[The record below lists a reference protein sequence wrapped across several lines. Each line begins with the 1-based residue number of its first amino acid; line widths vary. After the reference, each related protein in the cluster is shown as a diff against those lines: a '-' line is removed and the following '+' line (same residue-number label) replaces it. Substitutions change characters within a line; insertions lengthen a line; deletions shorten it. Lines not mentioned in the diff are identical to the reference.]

1 MNIETLKR
9 ALDAQRLPFIAAEK
23 DAEKAYEHYETQRK
37 YAWSLRAKYEKINSL
52 YSIVSQPY
60 TWETPRDVRRGI
72 ETAATAL
79 DMDVATVDERMRPL
93 LSARVS
99 ALIMAG
105 EKVNQRVVSEQSQ
118 HALAELVASLVT
130 LRDMTPSSD

>member
-1 MNIETLKR
+1 MRGLFVPNTKR
-9 ALDAQRLPFIAAEK
+9 STPFIRLSPSP
-23 DAEKAYEHYETQRK
+23 T
-37 YAWSLRAKYEKINSL
+37 
-52 YSIVSQPY
+52 
-60 TWETPRDVRRGI
+60 ETPRDVRRGI
-72 ETAATAL
+72 ETAADAL